1 MSDICKTCVEAATTE
16 THCVAHC
23 RCSTCQALLRDMTVE
38 KVLQAFR
45 KVDAELDARGL
56 AALRPRLE
64 AVRRSYLSRCGDVEL
79 P

>member
-1 MSDICKTCVEAATTE
+1 MSDTPADPK
-16 THCVAHC
+16 
-23 RCSTCQALLRDMTVE
+23 LE

-56 AALRPRLE
+56 AALRTRLE
-64 AVRRSYLSRCGDVEL
+64 ELRCSYLRHRQRWEEWDAYARRHGITTSGPEKPL